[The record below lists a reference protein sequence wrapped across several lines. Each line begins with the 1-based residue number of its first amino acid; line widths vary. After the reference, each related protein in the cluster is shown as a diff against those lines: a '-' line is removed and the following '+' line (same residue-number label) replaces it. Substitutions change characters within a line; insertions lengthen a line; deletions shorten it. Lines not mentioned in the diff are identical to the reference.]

1 MNEHPDT
8 ARYNDRAMKTPAL
21 QHYLPA
27 MQTVKKEIHRQITSL
42 KDKF

>member
-1 MNEHPDT
+1 MNEHPDA

-27 MQTVKKEIHRQITSL
+27 VETVKKEIQRQITSL
-42 KDKF
+42 KDTF